1 MLPIHAIRDE
11 LLATIHRSNRLV
23 LTAPTGSGKTTQVPQ
38 FLLGAEPRERQ
49 ISVLQP
55 RRLAARLV
63 AQRVAAEMGSTV
75 GDVVGFQTR
84 HESKVSPQTRIR
96 FMTEGLFLRLIQ
108 SQPKL
113 PGVGAVILDEFH
125 ERNLASDLSL
135 SLVRR
140 LQERAR
146 DDLRL
151 VVMSATLDTELVA
164 DYLGSP
170 TLEAHGRAYPVDI
183 RYLDKRPVKKQV
195 VGKLRKAGSMNVP
208 VWEMAAEAARDVL
221 DEEAE
226 G

>member
-1 MLPIHAIRDE
+1 MLPIHEIRDE
-11 LLATIHRSNRLV
+11 LVATIQRSNRLV

-38 FLLGAEPRERQ
+38 FLLNAELHEPQ
-49 ISVLQP
+49 IIVLQP

-63 AQRVAAEMGSTV
+63 AQRVASELGSAV
-75 GDVVGFQTR
+75 GGLVGFQTR
-84 HESKVSPQTRIR
+84 HESKISSQTRIR

-135 SLVRR
+135 ALVKR
-140 LQERAR
+140 LQEGAR

-151 VVMSATLDTELVA
+151 IVMSATLDTKLVA
-164 DYLGSP
+164 DYLAAP

-195 VGKLRKAGSMNVP
+195 VGKLRFGGSTNVP
-208 VWEMAAEAARDVL
+208 VSELAAEAARDII
-221 DEEAE
+221 EE
-226 G
+226 